1 MRHFQAKDIQKL
13 IDIPKHRYEY
23 LASKIGI
30 KPEVEEVEKTGHVHL
45 YSFKNLLEF
54 GFVHTAN
61 NLGLGPKAVKEMLGF
76 LSNNIDLH
84 EAGLFNP
91 KKTTKASLH
100 YADTKDGKFFKLAG
114 QDISE
119 QGKKGGYLGEGF
131 DKFREMQKRMSEK
144 KQGDIHISGLTEAL
158 KTLTALTVA
167 KLDELDG
174 YITINLGI
182 IKDRILKNIKD

>member
-1 MRHFQAKDIQKL
+1 MKHFQAKDIQRL

-23 LASKIGI
+23 IASKIGI

-54 GFVHTAN
+54 AFVHTAN
-61 NLGLGPKAVKEMLGF
+61 NLGLGPKAVKELLGF

-91 KKTTKASLH
+91 KKTTKASVH
-100 YADTKDGKFFKLAG
+100 YADSKDGKLFKLSG
-114 QDISE
+114 PDISE
-119 QGKKGGYLGEGF
+119 QGKKGGYLGKGF
-131 DKFREMQKRMSEK
+131 DKVKEAQKRMSNGE
-144 KQGDIHISGLTEAL
+144 GEIHIPGLIKAYEN
-158 KTLTALTVA
+158 LTALSFL
-167 KLDELDG
+167 KLDDFDG